1 MRIPDDTTAVSLPIL
16 SVRDLSTGYGSV
28 TVLRDVA
35 LDIAAGEIVAVLGRN
50 GAGKTTLLKSI
61 MGIVRPFRGEILF
74 DDRINLAGMQS
85 DAIAHRGIGYV
96 PQGRAIFPALTVLE
110 NLKVAQFAQGVDD
123 AELEETIDVF
133 PTIKPHLSA
142 RGGSLSGGQQQLVA
156 LARALVAGP
165 RLLLL
170 DEPSEGIQPSIL
182 DTIIESLIAIK
193 EKRSLSILLVE
204 QNLDFAGALSHRA
217 YVMDIGR
224 IVRLVAP
231 EELANADQLARDLM
245 VTT

>member
-1 MRIPDDTTAVSLPIL
+1 MLIPDETTSISPPIL
-16 SVRDLSTGYGSV
+16 SIDNLRSAYGSV
-28 TVLRDVA
+28 TVLRDVG
-35 LDIAAGEIVAVLGRN
+35 LNIASGEIVAVLGRN

-61 MGIVRPFRGEILF
+61 MGIVRPSAGRILF
-74 DDRINLAGMQS
+74 DGRVDLAGKKS
-85 DAIAHRGIGYV
+85 DVIAHSGIGYV

-110 NLKVAQFAQGVDD
+110 NLKVAQFAQRIDE
-123 AELEETIDVF
+123 AELNDTIDAF
-133 PTIKPHLSA
+133 PSIKAHLSA

-182 DTIIESLIAIK
+182 DTIIESLTAIK
-193 EKRSLSILLVE
+193 ERRSLSILLVE
-204 QNLDFAGALSHRA
+204 QNLDFAGAMSHRA

-224 IVRLVAP
+224 IIRTVGR

-245 VTT
+245 VTA